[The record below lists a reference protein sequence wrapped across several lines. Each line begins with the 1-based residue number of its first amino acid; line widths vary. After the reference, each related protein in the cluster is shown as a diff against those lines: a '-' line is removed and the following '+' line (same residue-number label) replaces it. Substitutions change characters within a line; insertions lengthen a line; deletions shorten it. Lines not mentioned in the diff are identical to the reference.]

1 MVECYQC
8 EVTSEVS
15 WHALRWELGWRL
27 SVCEV
32 SNEAYLN
39 NYLNLNIS
47 RNWDNGGSGNRIS
60 RSEIGWREYLMESGL
75 LSVCEVFHE
84 AKLWNL
90 KWDDIGWI
98 LLDSNFEI
106 IIFFYFGEVL
116 SGEMDRG
123 ILGEFN
129 FRGWRLTGGSL
140 DRVIWNRPNWEV

>member
-1 MVECYQC
+1 
-8 EVTSEVS
+8 
-15 WHALRWELGWRL
+15 
-27 SVCEV
+27 
-32 SNEAYLN
+32 
-39 NYLNLNIS
+39 
-47 RNWDNGGSGNRIS
+47 
-60 RSEIGWREYLMESGL
+60 MESGL

-129 FRGWRLTGGSL
+129 FRG
-140 DRVIWNRPNWEV
+140 